1 MGQRKSR
8 RGYVIPLAAIVL
20 VLALTA
26 MCLSEILL
34 PERGKKTK
42 SKDDLTI
49 DCSHM
54 DQGYVM
60 VKSAKSKKKL
70 KLRVKKGETT
80 LTYDLNT
87 EGDYEVFP
95 LQYGNGKYAFTLYK
109 NVSGKKYAEAGKIT
123 LTAEMP
129 DPLTALLYPNQYINY
144 TAESA
149 CVKEAMAICAGM
161 TEQSRIFK
169 TVCDYMKTHF
179 VYDYIKSVSV
189 KPGTLPDLE
198 ESWEKRMGICQDLSA
213 IMVAMLRSQGV
224 PARMEIGTLNTS
236 TYHAWVVAI
245 VDGKEEFF
253 DPTAALN
260 AVNREDTYTLERY
273 Y

>member
-1 MGQRKSR
+1 MLFRS
-8 RGYVIPLAAIVL
+8 I
-20 VLALTA
+20 
-26 MCLSEILL
+26 
-34 PERGKKTK
+34 
-42 SKDDLTI
+42 
-49 DCSHM
+49 
-54 DQGYVM
+54 
-60 VKSAKSKKKL
+60 
-70 KLRVKKGETT
+70 
-80 LTYDLNT
+80 
-87 EGDYEVFP
+87 P

-149 CVKEAMAICAGM
+149 CVKEATAICAGM

-213 IMVAMLRSQGV
+213 IMVAMQRSQGV

>member
-1 MGQRKSR
+1 
-8 RGYVIPLAAIVL
+8 
-20 VLALTA
+20 
-26 MCLSEILL
+26 
-34 PERGKKTK
+34 
-42 SKDDLTI
+42 
-49 DCSHM
+49 
-54 DQGYVM
+54 
-60 VKSAKSKKKL
+60 
-70 KLRVKKGETT
+70 
-80 LTYDLNT
+80 
-87 EGDYEVFP
+87 
-95 LQYGNGKYAFTLYK
+95 
-109 NVSGKKYAEAGKIT
+109 
-123 LTAEMP
+123 
-129 DPLTALLYPNQYINY
+129 
-144 TAESA
+144 
-149 CVKEAMAICAGM
+149 
-161 TEQSRIFK
+161 RIFK

>member
-1 MGQRKSR
+1 MGQRKSGR
-8 RGYVIPLAAIVL
+8 DRAIPLAILAL

-26 MCLSEILL
+26 MCLGEILL
-34 PERGKKTK
+34 PETGKKTK
-42 SKDDLTI
+42 SKDGLTI

-60 VKSAKSKKKL
+60 VKGAKSKKRL

-80 LTYDLNT
+80 LTYDMNT
-87 EGDYEVFP
+87 EGTYEVIP
-95 LQYGNGKYAFTLYK
+95 LQYGNGKYTFTLYK
-109 NVSGKKYAEAGKIT
+109 NVSGKKYAEDGKIT

-129 DPLTALLYPNQYINY
+129 DPMRALLYPNQYINY
-144 TAESA
+144 NADSA
-149 CVKEAMAICAGM
+149 CVREAAEICAGM
-161 TEQSRIFK
+161 TEQSRIFR

-179 VYDYIKSVSV
+179 AYDYIKSVSV
-189 KPGTLPDLE
+189 KAGTLPDLE
-198 ESWEKRMGICQDLSA
+198 DAWKKRMGICQDLSA

-224 PARMEIGTLNTS
+224 PARMEIGTLNES
-236 TYHAWVVAI
+236 IYHAWVVAI

-260 AVNREDTYTLERY
+260 AVNRDDTYTLERY